1 MRAWPVDP
9 CNPGEVLA
17 CAGLAHLGARADAG
31 ALSGFVRARDGT
43 VRFVGP
49 DARHVLPAAVA
60 LERIAGP
67 PHERLRVAGVVLDW
81 WCPWGL
87 NPAVKLWSG
96 RQSAWTVHR
105 TLVDALGCWGAS
117 DWRALTAPVSGG
129 RLGLDPESA
138 WRALA
143 LGWSFDLQATY
154 HRALRLRCR
163 PLVELLASI
172 GLAAFP
178 LAGHRRRGGLRYRL
192 WRPAPLA
199 VAVAAFADRSSSVH
213 ALGRY
218 HVPTLSSGR
227 NTQLGRAS
235 PSDPT

>member
-1 MRAWPVDP
+1 MTAWPVDP

-17 CAGLAHLGARADAG
+17 CAGLAHLGARVDSSAV
-31 ALSGFVRARDGT
+31 SGFVRARDGA

-49 DARHVLPAAVA
+49 DARAVLPAAVS
-60 LERIAGP
+60 LERVAPP

-81 WCPWGL
+81 WCPFGL
-87 NPAVKLWSG
+87 NPGLKLWSG
-96 RQSAWTVHR
+96 RQTAWTVHR
-105 TLVDALGCWGAS
+105 TLVDAVSRSGAAG
-117 DWRALTAPVSGG
+117 WRTHTAPVAGG

-138 WRALA
+138 WNALA
-143 LGWSFDLQATY
+143 LGWSFDLQSSY
-154 HRALRLRCR
+154 HRALRLRAR

-178 LAGHRRRGGLRYRL
+178 LAGHRRGGGFRYRL

-199 VAVAAFADRSSSVH
+199 VAVAAFAGSLQSIH
-213 ALGRY
+213 TLGRY
-218 HVPTLSSGR
+218 HVPTLRCGR

-235 PSDPT
+235 PSDTD

>member
-1 MRAWPVDP
+1 MRAWSIDP

-17 CAGLAHLGARADAG
+17 CAGLSHLAARADAG
-31 ALSGFVRARDGT
+31 ALTGFVRARDGA

-49 DARHVLPAAVA
+49 DAPDVLRGAVT
-60 LERIAGP
+60 LERVAGP

-87 NPAVKLWSG
+87 NPALKLWSG

-105 TLVDALGCWGAS
+105 TLVGALTPAGAS
-117 DWRALTAPVSGG
+117 DWRAFTAPVSGG

-138 WRALA
+138 WHALA

-154 HRALRLRCR
+154 HRALRLTCR

-178 LAGHRRRGGLRYRL
+178 VAGRRTRGGFRYRL
-192 WRPAPLA
+192 WRPAPLP
-199 VAVAAFADRSSSVH
+199 VAVAAFADRSHIVH

-218 HVPTLSSGR
+218 HVPTVRCGS

-235 PSDPT
+235 APDPA